1 MNKINHKLLNV
12 LEDGGMMST
21 REVVRILIL
30 LVVMGWSLLSC
41 TSYCVLRL
49 AVTKLSCSH
58 RCVILVIVR
67 LLFLPWRY
75 NSFAPVL

>member
-1 MNKINHKLLNV
+1 MVVVLEMCVSNFCWRSIYLEMAGVNKMNHKLLNV
-12 LEDGGMMST
+12 LEDGGRMRT

-49 AVTKLSCSH
+49 AVTKLSCSMQ
-58 RCVILVIVR
+58 
-67 LLFLPWRY
+67 
-75 NSFAPVL
+75 